1 MDTNNDE
8 NVIKRAIEII
18 KRDSD
23 LARKLLHTWNTI
35 KNENFM
41 NKLNIDAFGSGTID
55 NKLYSTYEI
64 FKKNF
69 SVGDNV
75 YCSYSYVKHECY
87 GYNGSTETPISIF
100 IKGKII
106 SIGDENVVIEG
117 SVYEN
122 GAKIQPSYKIQKY
135 HIGLSTTRIK
145 KF

>member
-8 NVIKRAIEII
+8 KVIKRAIEII
-18 KRDSD
+18 KRNSD
-23 LARKLLHTWNTI
+23 LARRLQHEWNTI

-41 NKLNIDAFGSGTID
+41 NKLYIDAFGSGTVD
-55 NKLYSTYEI
+55 NTLYSTYEI

-87 GYNGSTETPISIF
+87 GYNGSSETPISIF
-100 IKGKII
+100 IKGRII
-106 SIGDENVVIEG
+106 SIGDEIVVIEG

-122 GAKIQPSYKIQKY
+122 GAMIQPSYKIEKFY
-135 HIGLSTTRIK
+135 ITKSSTSIK